1 MSAFEP
7 PKYIEKL
14 IASINDGAKS
24 AQLGALAFV
33 AIGLVLLATAFA
45 ASDEDL
51 LLNRSITVSQLGG
64 AQVPVVLS
72 FGIAPAVFLA
82 LHLYT
87 LMRYDMLAANIRRF
101 RDDLAAT
108 VAVEADRER
117 CRQLLANVEFVQ
129 ALLAPKGTPGASFVF
144 HGAVWFVLA
153 VFPVFVL
160 LLVQLSSLRLQNEV
174 VNWIHHGAILLD
186 LGLLGW
192 FAWRLPGRTGWPSL
206 NGTRPRVRVVPL
218 LAVVAALAVAGA
230 DLAWMRV
237 PAAEETTVWGE
248 WPEISTAGEKALYVL
263 AQPVDLI
270 LCARTGFGCR
280 YLTVTDRAIVPKV
293 WDAKGLVEI
302 RAGDPVDDRRK
313 AAIDVAVLTE
323 RSLRFAKLSG
333 SQFFAANLAG
343 ADLRGA
349 DLSGSNLKGAD
360 LKRALLQKANLYR
373 VSAQSADLS
382 DASLQGTNVLGARL
396 QDSILKGTKLQGANL
411 QAASMQAANL
421 FGAFLHGASLEE
433 AQLQGANLRA
443 ASLPGA
449 NLTRARLQGADLP
462 MGLQAAALFGAFLWN
477 VRADDLTDISLTDLR
492 DVDFTALSAAEV
504 TQLTS
509 SVPERAQ
516 SRMRNALTPRLD
528 ADIFPT
534 ARTVM
539 GPALVSDPM
548 APTWRR
554 LVAGQVTSDPGRI
567 APDLGAFLADMVAP
581 ISLETSKNVAERLYP
596 SYEKCDLLYDALL
609 TSLRDRLLEHID
621 LGKVSLT
628 KYRISYLRSL
638 TPTCPTPEPQ
648 PAPTKPEPASIL
660 APVWHWFQGWAPQS
674 AAP

>member
-45 ASDEDL
+45 ATDEDL

-64 AQVPVVLS
+64 AQVPVVLT

-101 RDDLAAT
+101 RDDLAAM

-129 ALLAPKGTPGASFVF
+129 ALLAPKGTAGASFVF
-144 HGAVWFVLA
+144 RWAVWFVLA

-186 LGLLGW
+186 LALLGW
-192 FAWRLPGRTGWPSL
+192 FAWRLPGRTGWPWL
-206 NGTRPRVRVVPL
+206 NGTSPRIRVVPL
-218 LAVVAALAVAGA
+218 LAVVAVAGA

-237 PAAEETTVWGE
+237 PAAEETTVG
-248 WPEISTAGEKALYVL
+248 ARVLFLEKGTLHALT
-263 AQPVDLI
+263 QPVDLV

-293 WDAKGLVEI
+293 WEARGLVEM

-313 AAIDVAVLTE
+313 AAIDVAVLTG
-323 RSLRFAKLSG
+323 RTLRYANLGG

-349 DLSGSNLKGAD
+349 DLSRSNLKGA
-360 LKRALLQKANLYR
+360 NLG
-373 VSAQSADLS
+373 
-382 DASLQGTNVLGARL
+382 DASLQGANLWEASLQGATL
-396 QDSILKGTKLQGANL
+396 WEASLQGANL
-411 QAASMQAANL
+411 WGAQLQDANLGAAS
-421 FGAFLHGASLEE
+421 
-433 AQLQGANLRA
+433 LQGANLGA
-443 ASLPGA
+443 AS
-449 NLTRARLQGADLP
+449 LQGADLS
-462 MGLQAAALFGAFLWN
+462 GASLRGANMSPVHLWN
-477 VRADDLTDISLTDLR
+477 VWTDATTEMSLTDLR
-492 DVDFTALSAAEV
+492 NVDFEALSAEKTAELAA
-504 TQLTS
+504 TI
-509 SVPERAQ
+509 PEHARA
-516 SRMRNALTPRLD
+516 RFLAALTPRSDPDSLP
-528 ADIFPT
+528 A
-534 ARTVM
+534 ARTDPA
-539 GPALVSDPM
+539 PALVSDPAAAAWRLL
-548 APTWRR
+548 AP
-554 LVAGQVTSDPGRI
+554 GQVTNDPNDV
-567 APDLGAFLADMVAP
+567 APGLAAFLANAVAP
-581 ISLETSKNVAERLYP
+581 VSAATADNVTWRLVGWRP
-596 SYEKCDLLYDALL
+596 GCDPLRDALL
-609 TSLRDRLLEHID
+609 VPVRERLLAHVAS
-621 LGKVSLT
+621 GKVSLPEE
-628 KYRISYLRSL
+628 RIKYLRTL
-638 TPTCPTPEPQ
+638 TPSCSAPEPQ
-648 PAPTKPEPASIL
+648 PAPIATEPASIL
-660 APVWHWFQGWAPQS
+660 APVWHWLQGWLPLSPAP
-674 AAP
+674 

>member
-45 ASDEDL
+45 ATDEDL

-64 AQVPVVLS
+64 AQVPVVLT

-101 RDDLAAT
+101 RDDLAAM

-129 ALLAPKGTPGASFVF
+129 ALLAPKGTAGASFVF
-144 HGAVWFVLA
+144 RWAVWFVLA

-186 LGLLGW
+186 LALLGW
-192 FAWRLPGRTGWPSL
+192 FAWRLPGRTGWPWL
-206 NGTRPRVRVVPL
+206 NGTSPRIRVVPL
-218 LAVVAALAVAGA
+218 LAVVAVAGA

-237 PAAEETTVWGE
+237 PAAEETTVG
-248 WPEISTAGEKALYVL
+248 ARVLFLEKGTLHALT
-263 AQPVDLI
+263 QPVDLV

-293 WDAKGLVEI
+293 WEARGLVEM

-313 AAIDVAVLTE
+313 AAIDVAVLTG
-323 RSLRFAKLSG
+323 RTLRYANLGG

-349 DLSGSNLKGAD
+349 DLSRSNLKGA
-360 LKRALLQKANLYR
+360 NLG
-373 VSAQSADLS
+373 
-382 DASLQGTNVLGARL
+382 DASLQGANLWEASLQGATL
-396 QDSILKGTKLQGANL
+396 WEASLQGANL
-411 QAASMQAANL
+411 W
-421 FGAFLHGASLEE
+421 G
-433 AQLQGANLRA
+433 AQLQDANLGA
-443 ASLPGA
+443 AS
-449 NLTRARLQGADLP
+449 LQGADLS
-462 MGLQAAALFGAFLWN
+462 GASLRGANMSPVHLWN
-477 VRADDLTDISLTDLR
+477 VWTDATTEMSLTDLR
-492 DVDFTALSAAEV
+492 NVDFEALSAEKTAELAA
-504 TQLTS
+504 TI
-509 SVPERAQ
+509 PEHARA
-516 SRMRNALTPRLD
+516 RFLAALTPRSDPDSLP
-528 ADIFPT
+528 A
-534 ARTVM
+534 ARTDPA
-539 GPALVSDPM
+539 PALVSDPAAAAWRLL
-548 APTWRR
+548 AP
-554 LVAGQVTSDPGRI
+554 GQVTNDPNDV
-567 APDLGAFLADMVAP
+567 APGLAAFLANAVAP
-581 ISLETSKNVAERLYP
+581 VSAATADNVTWRLVGWRP
-596 SYEKCDLLYDALL
+596 GCDPLRDALL
-609 TSLRDRLLEHID
+609 VPVRERLLAHVAS
-621 LGKVSLT
+621 GKVSLPEE
-628 KYRISYLRSL
+628 RIKYLRTL
-638 TPTCPTPEPQ
+638 TPSCSAPEPQ
-648 PAPTKPEPASIL
+648 PAPIATEPASIL
-660 APVWHWFQGWAPQS
+660 APVWHWLQGWLPLSPAP
-674 AAP
+674 